1 MKSFLDEIAEEVINS
16 KHPFE
21 SVKVVVPSR
30 RASLFLKNALARQ
43 IQKPAFAPE
52 IVSIENF
59 VEELSTLKK
68 VGPVDLIFEFYTVYK
83 EVSDEKQRDSFDQF
97 LGWASV
103 ILSDFNEMDAHLV
116 DVKTFFDFQFSLQ
129 EMTQWAKNKDQS
141 NIIQNHLEFWRIMPS
156 LYKGL
161 NQRLQQQQQGTL
173 GLIFREAVANL
184 EFYISQ
190 TFKHHYFVGF
200 NALNESESQIIQEF
214 ISSNKGTVHWDID
227 QYFFQDKV
235 NAAGKFIRKYHQ
247 EWKSLPSQPSSFQNH
262 YTNPKKIELIG
273 VSKNVAQAKYA
284 GQLAVQLATDY
295 PDEKTAVVLG
305 NESLLTPA
313 ISAIDGTVLGW
324 NVTMGYPL
332 KETPTSDFF
341 ELFFQLHV
349 NAKKGFFFYK
359 NLKSLSSTPW
369 FLSLLKFND
378 LDTEEHLK
386 DIESKNLYRFP
397 QNILYRSDNVR
408 AIDHCLFAPAE
419 VIVDFILRLIY
430 ICDFFIVF
438 LEHSQE
444 ADANLHLAYFQKFKA
459 LFNQLETMHQK
470 HNFIESLPLLILVF
484 RALVKGEKIDF
495 LGEPLEGIQFM
506 GLLETRLLDFENL
519 VITNLNEGILP
530 SGKKN
535 HSFLPFDLRKK
546 FNLPTFLENDAIYTY
561 HFYRLLQRA
570 KRVYLLY
577 NTQSD
582 GLNSGEMSRF
592 LYQLKYQHQPAHQVE
607 EKHLVLNYRTPK
619 DSDHFIEKTEKIQQ
633 QLRAIAEKGFSPSSL
648 SLYLR
653 NPLEFYYQRVL
664 KIKEKNTME
673 STINYMDKGNLVH
686 EVLEQLYLPYQDQII
701 TPTDFKQMKERL
713 VPLMEERYQSIYHGT
728 QHRTGRNH
736 IIFEV
741 LKKSIL
747 DFLEIEQKN
756 VEEGNH
762 IKILHLEH
770 QFEQSIQVP
779 GIDFPVK
786 LIGVVDRIDL
796 FNDTLRIIDY
806 KTSMIQPN
814 QLKLPHWDVFNE
826 HTDYAYLFQ
835 ILLYSYVQKP
845 LLSKY
850 HKSTAGIISFRN
862 LPQYFIPFLLENS
875 QNQALNKVNLDR
887 FEATLN
893 KIIIEIFDPK
903 VNFKD
908 KGN

>member
-1 MKSFLDEIAEEVINS
+1 MKSFLDEIAEEIINS

-30 RASLFLKNALARQ
+30 RASLFLKNALACQ

-68 VGPVDLIFEFYTVYK
+68 VGPVDLIFEFYAAYK
-83 EVSDEKQRDSFDQF
+83 EVSDEKHRDSFDQF

-129 EMTQWAKNKDQS
+129 EMTQWTKNENQS

-156 LYKGL
+156 LYEGL
-161 NQRLQQQQQGTL
+161 NQRLQQKQQGTL

-190 TFKHHYFVGF
+190 TVKHHYFVGF
-200 NALNESESQIIQEF
+200 NALNESEAQIIQEF

-235 NAAGKFIRKYHQ
+235 HAAGKFIRKYHQ
-247 EWKSLPSQPSSFQNH
+247 DWKSLRSQPSSFQNH
-262 YTNPKKIELIG
+262 YTDPKKIELIG

-284 GQLAVQLATDY
+284 AQLAAQLATDH

-313 ISAIDGTVLGW
+313 LSAIDDTALGW

-341 ELFFQLHV
+341 EFFFQLHL

-359 NLKSLSSTPW
+359 NLKSLFSTPW

-378 LDTEEHLK
+378 LDAEEHLK
-386 DIESKNLYRFP
+386 DIESKNLYRFS
-397 QNILYRSDNVR
+397 QNILYRSDNVQ
-408 AIDHCLFAPAE
+408 AIDHCLFAPAG
-419 VIVDFILRLIY
+419 VIADFILRLIY
-430 ICDFFIVF
+430 ICDYFIVF
-438 LEHSQE
+438 LEHSKE
-444 ADANLHLAYFQKFKA
+444 AGANLHLAYFQKFKA
-459 LFNQLETMHQK
+459 LFNQLEAMHLK
-470 HNFIESLPLLILVF
+470 HAFIESLPLLLLVY
-484 RALVKGEKIDF
+484 RNLVKGEKIDF

-535 HSFLPFDLRKK
+535 HSFLPFDLKKK

-592 LYQLKYQHQPAHQVE
+592 LYQLKYQRQPAHQVE
-607 EKHLVLNYRTPK
+607 EKHLILNYRTPN
-619 DSDHFIEKTEKIQQ
+619 DSDHFIEKTENIQQ

-673 STINYMDKGNLVH
+673 STINHMDKGNLVH
-686 EVLEQLYLPYQDQII
+686 EVVEQLYLPYQDQIL
-701 TPTDFKQMKERL
+701 TPADFKQMKERL
-713 VPLMEERYQSIYHGT
+713 LPLMEERYQSIYHGT

-747 DFLEIEQKN
+747 DFLALEQIY
-756 VEEGNH
+756 VEEGNR

-770 QFEQSIQVP
+770 QFDQSIQLP
-779 GIDFPVK
+779 GIDFPIK

-806 KTSMIQPN
+806 KTGKIQPK

-826 HTDYAYLFQ
+826 QTDYAYLFQ
-835 ILLYSYVQKP
+835 ILLYSYVQTP

-850 HKSTAGIISFRN
+850 QKSTAGIISFRN
-862 LPQYFIPFLLENS
+862 LPQYFMPFSCENN
-875 QNQALNKVNLDR
+875 QDQALNQENLDR
-887 FEATLN
+887 FEATLY
-893 KIIIEIFDPK
+893 KIIREIFDPK
-903 VNFKD
+903 VNFED
-908 KGN
+908 KG

>member
-21 SVKVVVPSR
+21 SIKVVVPSR

-43 IQKPAFAPE
+43 IQKPAFAPD

-68 VGPVDLIFEFYTVYK
+68 VVPVDLIFEFYAAYK
-83 EVSDEKQRDSFDQF
+83 EVSDQKNRDSFDQF

-129 EMTQWAKNKDQS
+129 EMTTWTKNKDQS

-156 LYKGL
+156 LYEGL
-161 NQRLQQQQQGTL
+161 NQRLQQKQQGTL

-190 TFKHHYFVGF
+190 TVKHHYFVGF
-200 NALNESESQIIQEF
+200 NALNESEAQIIQEF
-214 ISSNKGTVHWDID
+214 ISNNKGTVHWDID

-235 NAAGKFIRKYHQ
+235 HAAGKFIRKYHQ
-247 EWKSLPSQPSSFQNH
+247 DWKSLRSQPSSFQNH
-262 YTNPKKIELIG
+262 YTDPKKIELIG

-284 GQLAVQLATDY
+284 AQLAVQLATDY

-313 ISAIDGTVLGW
+313 LSAIDGNALSW

-341 ELFFQLHV
+341 ELFFQLHL
-349 NAKKGFFFYK
+349 NAKKGLFLYK

-378 LDTEEHLK
+378 LNIEEHLK
-386 DIESKNLYRFP
+386 DIESKNLYRFS
-397 QNILYRSDNVR
+397 QNILYRSNNVQ
-408 AIDHCLFAPAE
+408 AIDHCLFAPAG

-430 ICDFFIVF
+430 ICDFFIEF
-438 LEHSQE
+438 LEYSQE

-459 LFNQLETMHQK
+459 LFNQLEAMHQK
-470 HNFIESLPLLILVF
+470 HAFIESLPLLLLVF

-495 LGEPLEGIQFM
+495 LGEPLQGIQFM

-519 VITNLNEGILP
+519 VITNLNEDILP
-530 SGKKN
+530 SGKNN

-592 LYQLKYQHQPAHQVE
+592 LYQLKYQRQPAHQVE
-607 EKHLVLNYRTPK
+607 EKHLVLNYLTPN
-619 DSDHFIEKTEKIQQ
+619 DFDHFIEKTENIQQ

-648 SLYLR
+648 SLYMR
-653 NPLEFYYQRVL
+653 NPLEFYYKRVL

-673 STINYMDKGNLVH
+673 STINHMDKGNLVH
-686 EVLEQLYLPYQDQII
+686 EVVEQLYLPYQDQIL
-701 TPTDFKQMKERL
+701 TPADFKQMKERL
-713 VPLMEERYQSIYHGT
+713 IPLMEERYQSIYHGT

-747 DFLEIEQKN
+747 DFLAIEKKYI
-756 VEEGNH
+756 EEGNR

-806 KTSMIQPN
+806 KTSKIQPK
-814 QLKLPHWDVFNE
+814 QLKLPHWGAFNE
-826 HTDYAYLFQ
+826 QTDYAYLFQ

-845 LLSKY
+845 ILSKY
-850 HKSTAGIISFRN
+850 QKSTAGIISFRN
-862 LPQYFIPFLLENS
+862 LPQYFMPFNCENT
-875 QNQALNKVNLDR
+875 QNHALNKENLDR
-887 FEATLN
+887 FETTLYN
-893 KIIIEIFDPK
+893 IISEIFDPN
-903 VNFKD
+903 VNFEG
-908 KGN
+908 KG

>member
-21 SVKVVVPSR
+21 SIKVVVPSR

-52 IVSIENF
+52 IVTIENF

-68 VGPVDLIFEFYTVYK
+68 IGPVDLIFEFYAAYK
-83 EVSDEKQRDSFDQF
+83 EVSDEEHRDSFDQF
-97 LGWASV
+97 LGWSSV

-129 EMTQWAKNKDQS
+129 EMTQWTKNKDQS
-141 NIIQNHLEFWRIMPS
+141 NIIQNNLEFWRIMPS
-156 LYKGL
+156 LYEGL
-161 NQRLQQQQQGTL
+161 NQRLQQKQQGTL

-190 TFKHHYFVGF
+190 TVKHHYFVGF
-200 NALNESESQIIQEF
+200 NALNESEAQIIQEF

-235 NAAGKFIRKYHQ
+235 HAAGKFIRKYHQ
-247 EWKSLPSQPSSFQNH
+247 DWKSLRSQPSSFQNH
-262 YTNPKKIELIG
+262 YTDPKKIELIG

-284 GQLAVQLATDY
+284 AQLALQLAKDY

-305 NESLLTPA
+305 NESLLTPTL
-313 ISAIDGTVLGW
+313 SAIDGTALSW

-341 ELFFQLHV
+341 ELFFQLHL
-349 NAKKGFFFYK
+349 NAKKGLFLYK

-378 LDTEEHLK
+378 LDTEEYLK
-386 DIESKNLYRFP
+386 EIESKNLNRFS
-397 QNILYRSDNVR
+397 QNILYRSDNVQ
-408 AIDHCLFAPAE
+408 AIDHCLFAPAG
-419 VIVDFILRLIY
+419 VIVDFILRLIN
-430 ICDFFIVF
+430 ICDFFILF
-438 LEHSQE
+438 LEHSKE

-459 LFNQLETMHQK
+459 LFNQLDAMHQK
-470 HNFIESLPLLILVF
+470 HAFIESLPLLLLVF

-495 LGEPLEGIQFM
+495 LGEPLQGIQFM

-592 LYQLKYQHQPAHQVE
+592 LYQLKYQRQPAHLVE
-607 EKHLVLNYRTPK
+607 EKHLVLNYLTPN
-619 DSDHFIEKTEKIQQ
+619 DFDHFIEKTENIQH

-648 SLYLR
+648 SIYMR
-653 NPLEFYYQRVL
+653 NPLEFYYKRVL

-673 STINYMDKGNLVH
+673 STINHMDKGNLVH
-686 EVLEQLYLPYQDQII
+686 EVVEQLYLPYKDQIL
-701 TPTDFKQMKERL
+701 TPADFEQMKERL
-713 VPLMEERYQSIYHGT
+713 IPLMEERYKSIYHGT

-747 DFLEIEQKN
+747 DFIAIEKKY
-756 VEEGNH
+756 VEEGNR

-770 QFEQSIQVP
+770 KFEQSIQVP

-796 FNDTLRIIDY
+796 VNDTLRIIDY
-806 KTSMIQPN
+806 KTSKIQPK
-814 QLKLPHWDVFNE
+814 QVKLTHWGVFNE
-826 HTDYAYLFQ
+826 QTDYDYLFQ

-845 LLSKY
+845 LLYKY
-850 HKSTAGIISFRN
+850 QKSTAGIISFRN
-862 LPQYFIPFLLENS
+862 LPQYFMPFNCENT
-875 QNQALNKVNLDR
+875 QKQDLNQENLDR
-887 FEATLN
+887 FETTLYN
-893 KIIIEIFDPK
+893 IISEIFDPN
-903 VNFKD
+903 VNFEG
-908 KGN
+908 KG

>member
-1 MKSFLDEIAEEVINS
+1 MKSFLDEIAEEIINS

-30 RASLFLKNALARQ
+30 RASLFLKNALACQ

-68 VGPVDLIFEFYTVYK
+68 VGTVDLIFEFYAAYK
-83 EVSDEKQRDSFDQF
+83 EVSDEKHRDSFDQF

-129 EMTQWAKNKDQS
+129 EMTQWTKNEDQS

-156 LYKGL
+156 LYEGL
-161 NQRLQQQQQGTL
+161 NQRLQQKQQGTL

-184 EFYISQ
+184 EFYLSQ
-190 TFKHHYFVGF
+190 TVKHHYFVGF
-200 NALNESESQIIQEF
+200 NALNESEARIIQEF
-214 ISSNKGTVHWDID
+214 ISRNKGTVHWDID

-235 NAAGKFIRKYHQ
+235 HAAGKFIRKYHQ
-247 EWKSLPSQPSSFQNH
+247 DWKSLRSQPSSFQNH
-262 YTNPKKIELIG
+262 YTDPKKIELIG

-284 GQLAVQLATDY
+284 AQLAAQLATDH

-313 ISAIDGTVLGW
+313 LSAIDDTALGW

-341 ELFFQLHV
+341 EFFFQLHL

-359 NLKSLSSTPW
+359 NLKSLFSTPW

-378 LDTEEHLK
+378 LDTVEHLK
-386 DIESKNLYRFP
+386 DIESKNLYRFS
-397 QNILYRSDNVR
+397 QNILYRSDNVQ
-408 AIDHCLFAPAE
+408 AIDHCLFAPAG
-419 VIVDFILRLIY
+419 VIADFILRLIY
-430 ICDFFIVF
+430 ICDYFIVF

-459 LFNQLETMHQK
+459 LFNQLEAMHQK
-470 HNFIESLPLLILVF
+470 HPFVENLPLLLLVF

-535 HSFLPFDLRKK
+535 HSFLPFDLKKK

-592 LYQLKYQHQPAHQVE
+592 LYQLKYQRQPAHQVE
-607 EKHLVLNYRTPK
+607 EKHLVLNYRTPN
-619 DSDHFIEKTEKIQQ
+619 DSDHFIEKTENIQQ

-673 STINYMDKGNLVH
+673 STINHMDKGNLVH
-686 EVLEQLYLPYQDQII
+686 EVVEQLYLPYQDQIL
-701 TPTDFKQMKERL
+701 TPADFKQMKERL
-713 VPLMEERYQSIYHGT
+713 LPLMEERYQSIYHGT

-747 DFLEIEQKN
+747 DFLALEQKY
-756 VEEGNH
+756 VEEGNR

-770 QFEQSIQVP
+770 QFDQSIQLP
-779 GIDFPVK
+779 EIDFPIK

-806 KTSMIQPN
+806 KTGKIQSK

-826 HTDYAYLFQ
+826 QTDYAYLFQ

-850 HKSTAGIISFRN
+850 QKSTAGIISFRN
-862 LPQYFIPFLLENS
+862 LPQYFMPFSCENN
-875 QNQALNKVNLDR
+875 QDQALNQENLDR
-887 FEATLN
+887 FEATLY
-893 KIIIEIFDPK
+893 KIIREIFDPK
-903 VNFKD
+903 VNFED
-908 KGN
+908 KG